1 MVRTL
6 QTTRINTSY
15 APQPRQI
22 PIYPMVVEEVPADL
36 PPIRVENVINLEDN
50 SEELLP
56 TPTPLAE
63 SLAFAAGSSTSALS
77 APAFQAPAPGGD
89 DPDDSGDDDE
99 EDDDDEDDGEGE
111 HVNEEVDYAQQ
122 DNFMGIGPVVEHYTS
137 MFETGH
143 FPNLLQEVLHALGTY
158 VRPLYETRRVSE
170 PPRACYY
177 ITRIHVRVMDAG
189 DRGFR
194 TLSAH
199 ESLTPLSTYAASVS
213 DAARQ
218 TLWLLS
224 HTYRQQLQ
232 NTRFRHL
239 PQRLRG
245 ESQTNIVPGE
255 PGEDRLN
262 TLAGVVAG
270 LNTDLDSATLD
281 LYRVHLELENAHA
294 RIAALEAQLQGLDPP
309 EAQVLAVALSPPLKR
324 LRYGEP
330 GSVTRLL

>member
-1 MVRTL
+1 MVHTL

-15 APQPRQI
+15 APQPWRI
-22 PIYPMVVEEVPADL
+22 SVYPVVVEEVPADL
-36 PPIRVENVINLEDN
+36 PPVRVENVVNLEDS
-50 SEELLP
+50 SEEQLL

-63 SLAFAAGSSTSALS
+63 SLAFAAGSSTSAPS
-77 APAFQAPAPGGD
+77 APAFQAPAPRGD
-89 DPDDSGDDDE
+89 DPDDSGDDDD
-99 EDDDDEDDGEGE
+99 EDDDDEGGDE
-111 HVNEEVDYAQQ
+111 HVHEEADYAQQ
-122 DNFMGIGPVVEHYTS
+122 DNFMGFGPVVEHYTS
-137 MFETGH
+137 LFKTGH
-143 FPNLLQEVLHALGTY
+143 FPNLLQEVLRALGTY
-158 VRPLYETRRVSE
+158 IRPLYEIRRVRK
-170 PPRACYY
+170 PLRACYY

-213 DAARQ
+213 DAARR
-218 TLWLLS
+218 TLWSLS

-245 ESQTNIVPGE
+245 GSQTNIVPGE
-255 PGEDRLN
+255 AGEDRLN
-262 TLAGVVAG
+262 TLASVVAG

-294 RIAALEAQLQGLDPP
+294 RIAALEAQLQGLDPL
-309 EAQVLAVALSPPLKR
+309 EAQVPTMALSPPRKR

-330 GSVTRLL
+330 ESVTRLL

>member
-22 PIYPMVVEEVPADL
+22 PVYPVVVEEVPTDL
-36 PPIRVENVINLEDN
+36 PPIRVENVVNLEDS
-50 SEELLP
+50 SEEQMS

-63 SLAFAAGSSTSALS
+63 SLAFTAGSSTSAPS

-89 DPDDSGDDDE
+89 DPDDSGDDDD

-111 HVNEEVDYAQQ
+111 HVNEEADYAQQ
-122 DNFMGIGPVVEHYTS
+122 DNFMGFGPVVEHYTS

-143 FPNLLQEVLHALGTY
+143 FPNLMQEVLHALGTY
-158 VRPLYETRRVSE
+158 VRPLYEIRRVSE

-213 DAARQ
+213 DAARR
-218 TLWLLS
+218 TLWSLS

-245 ESQTNIVPGE
+245 GSQTNIVLGE

-309 EAQVLAVALSPPLKR
+309 EAQDPAMALSPPRKR
-324 LRYGEP
+324 LRYGEL

>member
-1 MVRTL
+1 
-6 QTTRINTSY
+6 
-15 APQPRQI
+15 
-22 PIYPMVVEEVPADL
+22 
-36 PPIRVENVINLEDN
+36 VENVVNLEDS
-50 SEELLP
+50 SEEQMP

-63 SLAFAAGSSTSALS
+63 SLAFAAGSSTSASS

-89 DPDDSGDDDE
+89 DPNDSGDDD
-99 EDDDDEDDGEGE
+99 DEDGDDNEGGDE
-111 HVNEEVDYAQQ
+111 HVHEEADYAQQ
-122 DNFMGIGPVVEHYTS
+122 DNFMGFGPVVEHYTS

-158 VRPLYETRRVSE
+158 VCPLYETRRVSE

-194 TLSAH
+194 TLPAH
-199 ESLTPLSTYAASVS
+199 ESLTPLFTYAASVS
-213 DAARQ
+213 DAACR
-218 TLWLLS
+218 TLWSLS

-239 PQRLRG
+239 PQRLCG
-245 ESQTNIVPGE
+245 GSQTNIVPGE
-255 PGEDRLN
+255 AGEDRLN

-309 EAQVLAVALSPPLKR
+309 EAQVLAMALSPPRKR

-330 GSVTRLL
+330 GSITRLL